1 MPARALPRG
10 FTMVEMIITL
20 AIVGVLAG
28 MSVAALNRLKT
39 RGNFASATGDFIA
52 GLRTARA
59 EAFARGD
66 NTVVIIDAQNGQW
79 WAVED
84 VNGDFNLS
92 TFSAATPAP
101 LPDRLIM
108 SRTLPDGVSFG
119 PSGGWGQALPV
130 PLSGIPTG
138 FLNLPDG
145 GIASVPMLI
154 GLLGLA
160 GLQVIGAR
168 ANNVGKRMAQA
179 SLLAQDLVQ
188 NMSTIW
194 AYTDSR
200 LTAVNNCVS
209 ACTDTN
215 VAAVTQYW
223 DTGRGPS

>member
-1 MPARALPRG
+1 
-10 FTMVEMIITL
+10 MVEMIITL

-145 GIASVPMLI
+145 GIASVPSDGGSAPAFKFCSFCDSSKMAAITFLPSGGAVFSGGPATI
-154 GLLGLA
+154 GQQISLQDVTKNPDGGAQSAQTVIDFAVLGA
-160 GLQVIGAR
+160 TGSVEAITV
-168 ANNVGKRMAQA
+168 VGH
-179 SLLAQDLVQ
+179 
-188 NMSTIW
+188 
-194 AYTDSR
+194 
-200 LTAVNNCVS
+200 
-209 ACTDTN
+209 
-215 VAAVTQYW
+215 
-223 DTGRGPS
+223 